1 MADSYTLTDPQTGR
15 PMQFDVPYNT
25 GMEALNSEA
34 IANVY
39 RTQKLRDAEKAVSA
53 AIQFQGLRGYQ
64 EALKAGEPAEK
75 ALTKYGPMMF
85 YSRPTAFGPAVR
97 AVRPPQLTPY
107 QEAVLEERKQKAL
120 QPPPLDIRSGERGE
134 IVGVNRATGE
144 VRMLKEGSP
153 ALLKPPP
160 LSLDQKAEAA
170 LATKQFQK
178 ASEEL
183 ESTKPVAAGF
193 FRSGNAKEIEAIQ
206 KKRDEARGK
215 LQSLS
220 NRGDIFDGSEKK
232 LDLNTA
238 KELLNRAGGDKDKA
252 RKLAKEL
259 GYTF

>member
-25 GMEALNSEA
+25 GMEALNPEA

-97 AVRPPQLTPY
+97 ALSPPQLTPY
-107 QEAVLEERKQKAL
+107 QEETLKDRRAKAAL
-120 QPPPLDIRSGERGE
+120 PPTLTPYQQ
-134 IVGVNRATGE
+134 A
-144 VRMLKEGSP
+144 MLKERELERQRRA
-153 ALLKPPP
+153 ALPPP

-170 LATKQFQK
+170 LANKQFQK

-183 ESTKPVAAGF
+183 ESAPIIQPVPGGF
-193 FRSGNAKEIEAIQ
+193 LRRAIPGNLEEIEAL
-206 KKRDEARGK
+206 KKSRDAAKAK

-220 NRGDIFDGSEKK
+220 GNVFDASEKR
-232 LDLNTA
+232 LDKATA
-238 KELLNRAGGDKDKA
+238 AELLKKAGGDKDKA